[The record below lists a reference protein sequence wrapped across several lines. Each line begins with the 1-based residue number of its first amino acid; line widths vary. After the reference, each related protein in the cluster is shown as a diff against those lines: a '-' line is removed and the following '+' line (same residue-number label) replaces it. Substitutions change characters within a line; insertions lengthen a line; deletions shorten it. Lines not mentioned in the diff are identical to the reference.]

1 MAYHSI
7 MAYFDT
13 RAEAETAR
21 QALLADGI
29 DASAILLLPEEKTI
43 YRRADT
49 DTAYDYRR
57 DEGGFWSS
65 MGKFLLPDEDRSVY
79 AEGMSRGGVT
89 MAIDVAET
97 DYDRVSTIV
106 ERYGSVDLDA
116 REAEWRNTGW
126 AGYTA
131 DSLTTEDTV
140 TGLGRD
146 DTARLADRD
155 EDVIPIVEER
165 LQVGKRV
172 VQGGR
177 VRVRAYVREVPVEV
191 PVELREDH
199 VTIERRPVDRA
210 VEANDAAL
218 FQDKTIEA
226 VERREEAV
234 IAKEA
239 RVVEEISI
247 RQQADVRQETI
258 HDTVRRTEVEVEDER
273 SRVEGVDPDRLR
285 DETTRER

>member
-1 MAYHSI
+1 MTYHSI

-29 DASAILLLPEEKTI
+29 DASAISLLPEQETT

-89 MAIDVAET
+89 MAIDVAEA

-126 AGYTA
+126 TGYTA
-131 DSLTTEDTV
+131 DSSTTEDTV
-140 TGLGRD
+140 SGLAGD
-146 DTARLADRD
+146 GTARLADRD

-226 VERREEAV
+226 VEHREEAV
-234 IAKEA
+234 IAREA

-247 RQQADVRQETI
+247 RQKADVRQETI
-258 HDTVRRTEVEVEDER
+258 HDTVRRTKVEVEDER

>member
-7 MAYFDT
+7 IAYFDT

-29 DASAILLLPEEKTI
+29 DTSAITLLPEQETP

-89 MAIDVAET
+89 IAIDVAEA

-106 ERYGSVDLDA
+106 ERYGSVDLYA

-126 AGYTA
+126 TGFTA
-131 DSLTTEDTV
+131 DSLTTEDTA
-140 TGLGRD
+140 TGLAGD
-146 DTARLADRD
+146 DAARIADRD
-155 EDVIPIVEER
+155 DDVIPIVEER

-226 VERREEAV
+226 VEHREEAV

-247 RQQADVRQETI
+247 RQEADVRQETI
-258 HDTVRRTEVEVEDER
+258 RDTVRRTEVEVEDER
-273 SRVEGVDPDRLR
+273 SRVEGVDLDRRR

>member
-29 DASAILLLPEEKTI
+29 DASAISLLPEEKTI

-226 VERREEAV
+226 VEHREEAV

>member
-29 DASAILLLPEEKTI
+29 DASAISLLPEEKTI